1 MLPPPVAKPRALP
14 HVRHAPPRGGRPLGG
29 DGCRGRRG
37 LRGNRGGLPGR
48 GRRDRAGTRCGAAPR
63 SPDGAPQRD
72 RGAEPRPVA
81 PRRRAPPY
89 RPEQGMTE
97 LRRRLLEDWPVKVV
111 AVVFAVALWA
121 FVVTEER
128 TDAVFTVPLDLVV
141 GPARV
146 EVASVGVEAVVVR
159 VEGRHSRLRR
169 LHEEDFRAEVSLKSA
184 QRGRFVARMDTD
196 SVLAPSGVRV
206 IRVTPTEVRAIL
218 EAR

>member
-1 MLPPPVAKPRALP
+1 
-14 HVRHAPPRGGRPLGG
+14 
-29 DGCRGRRG
+29 
-37 LRGNRGGLPGR
+37 
-48 GRRDRAGTRCGAAPR
+48 
-63 SPDGAPQRD
+63 
-72 RGAEPRPVA
+72 
-81 PRRRAPPY
+81 
-89 RPEQGMTE
+89 MTD

-128 TDAVFTVPLDLVV
+128 TDAVFTVPLDLVDR
-141 GPARV
+141 PAGL

-184 QRGRFVARMDTD
+184 QPGRFIARIDTD
-196 SVLAPSGVRV
+196 NVLAPSGVRV
-206 IRVTPTEVRAIL
+206 IRVTPTEVRAVL